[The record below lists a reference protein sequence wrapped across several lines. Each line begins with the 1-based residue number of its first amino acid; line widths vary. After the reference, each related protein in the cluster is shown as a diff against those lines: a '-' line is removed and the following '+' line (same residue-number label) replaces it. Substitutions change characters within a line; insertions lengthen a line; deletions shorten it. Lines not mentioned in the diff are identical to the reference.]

1 MAAFFG
7 LFLHFFNFSDPVVLR
22 DRAAEID
29 GVSLG
34 IFGEIADI
42 RFFAEPAREFTF
54 EVFGENVDENA
65 PDQER
70 NGNDRHDQRKWVEVL
85 DGGKYEAERYERT
98 GELSGVFC
106 HFDEPQKGGAGLV
119 HEVDAVAHGRDKNGQ
134 SQSHGDQAQ
143 QDDAQGVPDG
153 AVVIDGIHRIQR
165 VSAEKYTAENES
177 RFFYFCFET
186 HCLIIIHGFCGFGKH
201 FVNKKVRIFLKSAK
215 STVVCIFHGKSG
227 KSVGNLS
234 RRRFILKNFM
244 GKGTEKRKAKGI
256 EGAGKGRKKSL
267 AKCGRKGNDLKKLI
281 FKQECV
287 IM

>member
-1 MAAFFG
+1 MVAFFG

-42 RFFAEPAREFTF
+42 GFFAESARKFTF

-98 GELSGVFC
+98 SELSGVFC

-143 QDDAQGVPDG
+143 QDDAQGVADG
-153 AVVIDGIHRIQR
+153 AVVIDGIHRIQC
-165 VSAEKYTAENES
+165 VSAEKYAAENES

-215 STVVCIFHGKSG
+215 STVFCIFYGKSG

-234 RRRFILKNFM
+234 RRRFILKNFH
-244 GKGTEKRKAKGI
+244 GKRSRKKESEGNRGSRERTEEKFGKVRAKG
-256 EGAGKGRKKSL
+256 E
-267 AKCGRKGNDLKKLI
+267 
-281 FKQECV
+281 
-287 IM
+287 